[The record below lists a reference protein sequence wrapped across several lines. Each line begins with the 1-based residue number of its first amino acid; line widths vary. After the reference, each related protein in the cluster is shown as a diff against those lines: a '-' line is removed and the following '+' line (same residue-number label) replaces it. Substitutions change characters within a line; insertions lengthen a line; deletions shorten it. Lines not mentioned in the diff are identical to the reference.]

1 MNNKIQMKIII
12 FNNKFNK
19 NIQKKDK
26 DKNLYQT
33 KVHYLNNHSIVLT
46 NKSLQKTNTNKKKL
60 TSQL

>member
-1 MNNKIQMKIII
+1 MKIII

-26 DKNLYQT
+26 DKILYQT

-60 TSQL
+60 TS

>member
-1 MNNKIQMKIII
+1 MNNKIQMKLII

-33 KVHYLNNHSIVLT
+33 KVHYLNNHNIVLI
-46 NKSLQKTNTNKKKL
+46 NKNLQKTNTNKKK
-60 TSQL
+60 